1 MYETFWPK
9 SNFTFDKKSVVG
21 FMIVAEETV
30 VLESEPLLNRR
41 FRVLAIVKDGT
52 LALKGVSAIFG
63 L

>member
-1 MYETFWPK
+1 
-9 SNFTFDKKSVVG
+9 
-21 FMIVAEETV
+21 MIVAEETV